1 MIAGGVVLGKREMW
15 DLPYIWPRKQKPFTR
30 DSSTVQPSSSC
41 WCTQT
46 QEQLSNSFNQLQHDV
61 FDQKQILI
69 IIINLSVLSF
79 DSCILHVDLSPIFSI
94 KLSLLLTW
102 NKIYK
107 LNNNRRKLTALS
119 SFQILLT
126 NISAKFVC
134 TLVLSYQYFITQSS
148 ADRTLTLNAIFD
160 KLICTLSMSPQ
171 ESIIFKESF

>member
-30 DSSTVQPSSSC
+30 DSSTVQPSSCSSSS
-41 WCTQT
+41 CTQT

-79 DSCILHVDLSPIFSI
+79 DSCILRVDLSPIFSI

-102 NKIYK
+102 NRIYNI
-107 LNNNRRKLTALS
+107 NNNRRKLTAQS

-148 ADRTLTLNAIFD
+148 ADRTLTLTAILWQIDLHTFYVSSR
-160 KLICTLSMSPQ
+160 INN
-171 ESIIFKESF
+171 F